1 MNERDGKKREDRFEK
16 TTTKNISSL
25 KARAKNLFTRL
36 SCCLDNAPNYVPSWV
51 HYPKE
56 II

>member
-1 MNERDGKKREDRFEK
+1 MNVMAKKREDRFEK

-25 KARAKNLFTRL
+25 KARAKNLFTGL